1 MEAPATEER
10 RTIERSF
17 AHCYDNRCNEK
28 DPSSRAPEHSQATV
42 DSCRCIQSESDLS
55 ALCWIWHPTGVEKPP
70 VLPTFCAFSAT
81 PSLLSACESHKL
93 FLLAVPTSACP
104 RVNAISNTNSVTQ
117 EKVLPPGLLVL
128 LCHKRRTQQN
138 GQQGSRLSRN
148 LASLMRRVAIE
159 CGLCRSAR
167 MRRTAGPEVGRNF
180 LGA

>member
-1 MEAPATEER
+1 M
-10 RTIERSF
+10 
-17 AHCYDNRCNEK
+17 N
-28 DPSSRAPEHSQATV
+28 
-42 DSCRCIQSESDLS
+42 
-55 ALCWIWHPTGVEKPP
+55 VEKI
-70 VLPTFCAFSAT
+70 SAIT
-81 PSLLSACESHKL
+81 IK
-93 FLLAVPTSACP
+93 
-104 RVNAISNTNSVTQ
+104 VNDMASSVHFYNR
-117 EKVLPPGLLVL
+117 LLVL